1 MLKGKKR
8 KDIMKETERFTL
20 VGADEDAL
28 KITIITDK
36 YNGKEY
42 MVVRN
47 DPNKIV
53 IVPMKD

>member
-1 MLKGKKR
+1 
-8 KDIMKETERFTL
+8 MKETERFTL

-53 IVPMKD
+53 IVPMED